1 MAKKTVSVLLIFAL
15 SFANLYA
22 QRIQNRS
29 LDQAGV
35 LTGTVADGNNNRKLS
50 GATIVIQG
58 TSKNT
63 LSDNDGKFTFQVLK
77 ADTITITVSYVGYD
91 TKQISGVIIK
101 AGEVTNLSITLDL
114 SKSNLKNVIV
124 KTEARRE
131 NLAAVLNIRRN
142 ASVVSDVIS
151 ADMIKRSPDK
161 NTSDVL
167 KRVSGTT
174 IQDNKFVVVRG
185 MNDRYNE
192 AMLNGALMPSSEP
205 DRKTFAFDIFPAD
218 LVDNITVIK
227 SATPEL
233 PGSFSGGLIQINTKD
248 VPDKKFWS
256 AKAGVGMNSLTLGKD
271 VYAYHGS
278 GKDFIGVDNGTRAL
292 PHYFPGTEA
301 YSNSTI
307 LNKAAYSRLF
317 SNNWAYFKRS
327 GPANFAMQTSGGFAV
342 KLSKKK
348 EYPVLAGVLGGT
360 YNSSYKTSYYQ
371 RADYQNNNT
380 TYDTNYLYSDT
391 GTTRTVLASAL
402 TNVTLKI
409 NPSNKIYFNNIYSVN
424 SSDQIVIRSGP
435 QQAAGRVDTKQNS
448 FFFSSN
454 LLYNGQIGGDH
465 SVKVNNTKLRIKWMA
480 YLTTLNRK
488 EPDYRRNLYIKNDE
502 TQPFTSP
509 LTSVQSA
516 STNSGVHY
524 FGKLQDNSQGINVD
538 MSFPFKWLSNT
549 QTVKFGGS
557 IYHNTRSRD
566 ARFLAPTIANT
577 DYFNNSYLTYGQDSI
592 FAKSHFNRKTGFVLY
607 EDNRPLSYHYDGSI
621 NTTAF
626 YAMMDNKF
634 TRDFRAVWGLRFE
647 KYHNI
652 VNTGDEN
659 GNPLKRDTTYNDF
672 LPSVN
677 LIYTVLPKA
686 NLRFSY
692 SKTVARA
699 QYRELANVIFYD
711 FLENVTYFGNPKL
724 TETYINNLDL
734 RWEHYFPQSQYYSA
748 SVFYKSFKNPIEP
761 YIAIAGADS
770 KTIGFENQ
778 PKAYVTGIELEGR
791 KNLDFIDKKLENL
804 VAYANVTFIKSSITT
819 LNDTTPRPMQG
830 QSPYVINAS
839 LQYNE
844 PKTDLAISLLYN
856 VVGPRIR
863 FAGSQS
869 QQSQVNTIWEKPHAM
884 LDLKIQKT
892 LLKQRGMIELTF
904 SDILHGNDYQFW
916 NLADSKVRN
925 YKSAIDH
932 LIVRQSF
939 GFNVTIAASYK
950 IF

>member
-1 MAKKTVSVLLIFAL
+1 MAKKIVSVLLIFTL
-15 SFANLYA
+15 SFATLYA

-29 LDQAGV
+29 LDQSGV
-35 LTGTVADGNNNRKLS
+35 LTGSVADGNNNRKLS
-50 GATIVIQG
+50 GATIIIQG

-63 LSDNDGKFTFQVLK
+63 LTDNDGKFTFQVLK

-114 SKSNLKNVIV
+114 AKSNLKNVIV

-151 ADMIKRSPDK
+151 ADMIKKSPDK

-248 VPDKKFWS
+248 VPDKKFWGF
-256 AKAGVGMNSLTLGKD
+256 KAGIGINSATTGKD
-271 VYAYHGS
+271 VYGYTGS
-278 GKDFIGVDNGTRAL
+278 NKDWIGVDNHVRSL
-292 PHYFPGTEA
+292 PRYFPSTA
-301 YSNSTI
+301 DYAAANSF
-307 LNKAAYSRLF
+307 NKAAFSRLF
-317 SNNWAYFKRS
+317 ANNWAYFKRS
-327 GPANFAMQTSGGFAV
+327 GPANTSIQTSGGFAI
-342 KLSKKK
+342 KLNKTKD
-348 EYPVLAGVLGGT
+348 YPVLAGILGGT
-360 YNSSYKTSYYQ
+360 YNSSYKTNYYK

-380 TYDTNYLYSDT
+380 LDTEYLYTDT

-402 TNVTLKI
+402 TNATLKI
-409 NPSNKIYFNNIYSVN
+409 NPSNKIFFNNIYSVN
-424 SSDQIVIRSGP
+424 STNQIVIRSGP
-435 QQAAGRVDTKQNS
+435 IQTSSWADTKQNS

-465 SVKVNNTKLRIKWMA
+465 SVKVKATKLRIKWMA

-488 EPDYRRNLYIKNDE
+488 EPDYRRNFYYQADA
-502 TQPFTSP
+502 TQPFQS
-509 LTSVQSA
+509 LVTSVQSA

-524 FGKLQDNSQGINVD
+524 FGKLQDNSQGLNID
-538 MSFPFKWLSNT
+538 LSFPFKWLTNT

-557 IYHNTRSRD
+557 YYHNTRARD

-577 DYFNNSYLTYGQDSI
+577 DYFNFSYLGYAQDSI
-592 FAKSHFNRKTGFVLY
+592 FDRRHFNRKTGFVLY

-621 NTTAF
+621 NTTSF

-647 KYHNI
+647 KFRNI
-652 VNTGDEN
+652 INTGDES
-659 GNPLKRDTTYNDF
+659 GNPLTRDTAYNDF
-672 LPSVN
+672 LPSLN

-692 SKTVARA
+692 SKTVARP
-699 QYRELANVIFYD
+699 QYRELANVLFYD
-711 FLENVTYFGNPKL
+711 FLDNVSYFGNPRL
-724 TETYINNLDL
+724 TETYVNNLDL

-770 KTIGFENQ
+770 KTIGFKNQ

-791 KNLDFIDKKLENL
+791 KNLDFIDQKLENL

-819 LNDTTPRPMQG
+819 LDDTTARPMQG

-863 FAGSQS
+863 FIGSQNIS
-869 QQSQVNTIWEKPHAM
+869 NPVNTIWEKPHAI
-884 LDLKIQKT
+884 LDLKFQKT
-892 LLKQRGMIELTF
+892 LLKQKGMIELTF
-904 SDILHGNDYQFW
+904 SDILHGNDYQYW
-916 NLADSKVRN
+916 NLADTKVRN
-925 YKSAIDH
+925 YQSAIDH

-939 GFNVTIAASYK
+939 GFNVTLAASYK
-950 IF
+950 IY